1 MDVFSDAFGIH
12 ERALGVRS
20 QRMEVLARNIA
31 NADTPN
37 YKAQDVDFKAML
49 KEAKTE
55 YLTATNEKH
64 FAGLQEAPDDGMRYR
79 TPFNSSVDGNTVEMN
94 VEQAQYG
101 KAATDYQATLQFL
114 QDRISGMRKALRG
127 E

>member
-1 MDVFSDAFGIH
+1 MDVFKSAFGIH
-12 ERALGVRS
+12 ERALSVRS

-64 FAGLQEAPDDGMRYR
+64 YAGLQEAPDNGMRYR
-79 TPFNSSVDGNTVEMN
+79 TPFNTSFDGNTVEMN

-101 KAATDYQATLQFL
+101 KAASDYQATLQFL
-114 QDRISGMRKALRG
+114 ENRIGGLRKAMRG

>member
-1 MDVFSDAFGIH
+1 MDVFKSAFGIH

-64 FAGLQEAPDDGMRYR
+64 YAGLQEAPDNGMRYR
-79 TPFNSSVDGNTVEMN
+79 TPFNTSFDGNTVEMN

-101 KAATDYQATLQFL
+101 KAASDYQATLQFL
-114 QDRISGMRKALRG
+114 ENRIGGLRKAMRG